1 MLVSSIASITAKGS
15 EEKNICNDQ
24 LFADMDRIQWIT
36 WACTCVKSK
45 GSLVKQAEEC
55 QTIVMKMTVM
65 IEMML

>member
-36 WACTCVKSK
+36 
-45 GSLVKQAEEC
+45 
-55 QTIVMKMTVM
+55 
-65 IEMML
+65 